1 MTRFF
6 KPQLLEWVDDQEACN
21 CTQVILVVVQRA
33 RGKTVFRFLLRIAH
47 TQGFS
52 FVLTNNIMSLL

>member
-6 KPQLLEWVDDQEACN
+6 KPQLLEWVKAQEACN
-21 CTQVILVVVQRA
+21 FTQVILVVVQRT
-33 RGKTVFRFLLRIAH
+33 RRKTVFWFLLRIAH

-52 FVLTNNIMSLL
+52 CVLTNNIMSLL